1 MKCSANIDSEKYIS
15 YFTDCVFE
23 LPDDNFFLEFNDL
36 FCEFT
41 MNLNLIND
49 AGEFDKYWNKLRP
62 VIICFWLTFACGIKV
77 KVSDCADLWKAEF
90 KKLENIL
97 KRLVER
103 TDDLIELKPAKPY
116 TEFEKKIMYVISRAY
131 FEKL

>member
-1 MKCSANIDSEKYIS
+1 MRLVENTDYNNLAESVYNDYVPYSFIYTFKCKIFKTACDVKCSENIDSEKYIS

-49 AGEFDKYWNKLRP
+49 AGEFDKY
-62 VIICFWLTFACGIKV
+62 
-77 KVSDCADLWKAEF
+77 
-90 KKLENIL
+90 
-97 KRLVER
+97 
-103 TDDLIELKPAKPY
+103 
-116 TEFEKKIMYVISRAY
+116 
-131 FEKL
+131 